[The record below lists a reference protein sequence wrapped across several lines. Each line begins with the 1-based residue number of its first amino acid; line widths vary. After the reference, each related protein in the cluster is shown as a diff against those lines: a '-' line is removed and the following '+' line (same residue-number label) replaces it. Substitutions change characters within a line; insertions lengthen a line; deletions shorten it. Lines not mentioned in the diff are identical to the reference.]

1 MALAET
7 LEVRPRAAWRAPLLV
22 LAALA
27 GAALLARFLGGT
39 GIGAARTFLLVF
51 GSLLVEALPFILL
64 GAAVSALI
72 EVFVPASA
80 FARLARLPR
89 GLQMPVAGLGG
100 FAFPVCECGSVP
112 VARRLLLKGLHPTA
126 AVTFML
132 AAPILNP
139 VVLLATAIAYRGRE
153 VMWPMLFGR
162 AGLGLVVA
170 MAVGWA
176 VGARARAADLLRP
189 GRVATPDHDHAGGAS
204 AEGRWPRYFGHL
216 ADDFTM
222 LSRYLVI
229 GAAVAAAL
237 QTFLPQDVIGQVATT
252 PVLDVVAL
260 MVLAAALSLCSESD
274 AFVAASFVQ
283 FGMASQLAFLV
294 AGPMVDAKLVALYG
308 GTFGRGV
315 VRTVVLVVF
324 AVTLAGSL
332 WIQVAFG

>member
-7 LEVRPRAAWRAPLLV
+7 LDARVRGTWRTPLLV

-27 GAALLARFLGGT
+27 GAALLARLLSGS

-72 EVFVPASA
+72 EVFVPASV

-112 VARRLLLKGLHPTA
+112 VARRLLLKGLHPAA

-139 VVLLATAIAYRGRE
+139 VVLLATAIAYRGRD
-153 VMWPMLFGR
+153 VMWPMVLGR

-176 VGARARAADLLRP
+176 VGGRARGTNLLR
-189 GRVATPDHDHAGGAS
+189 GTPS
-204 AEGRWPRYFGHL
+204 AERRETEAEGKWPRYFGHL

-222 LSRYLVI
+222 LARYLVI
-229 GAAVAAAL
+229 GAGVAAAL
-237 QTFLPQDVIGQVATT
+237 QTFLPQDVIGSVATT
-252 PVLDVVAL
+252 PILDVVAL

-294 AGPMVDAKLVALYG
+294 AGPMIDAKLVALYG
-308 GTFGRGV
+308 GTFERGF
-315 VRTVVLVVF
+315 VRTVAIVVF
-324 AVTLAGSL
+324 ATTLAGSL

>member
-1 MALAET
+1 MAVAET
-7 LEVRPRAAWRAPLLV
+7 LDVRVRGAWRAPLLV

-27 GAALLARFLGGT
+27 GAALLARFLSGS

-72 EVFVPASA
+72 EVFVPASV
-80 FARLARLPR
+80 FARLARLP
-89 GLQMPVAGLGG
+89 
-100 FAFPVCECGSVP
+100 
-112 VARRLLLKGLHPTA
+112 LKGLHPTA

-139 VVLLATAIAYRGRE
+139 VVLLATAIAYRGRD
-153 VMWPMLFGR
+153 VMWPMLLGR

-176 VGARARAADLLRP
+176 VGARARGTELLRP
-189 GRVATPDHDHAGGAS
+189 GRRMEEHAHDGAG
-204 AEGRWPRYFGHL
+204 EGRWSRYFGHL

-222 LSRYLVI
+222 LARYLVI
-229 GAAVAAAL
+229 GAGIAAAL
-237 QTFLPQDVIGQVATT
+237 QTFLPQDVIGRVATT

-294 AGPMVDAKLVALYG
+294 AGPMIDAKLAALYG
-308 GTFGRGV
+308 GTFGRGF
-315 VRTVVLVVF
+315 VRTVAIVVF

>member
-1 MALAET
+1 MAAAET
-7 LEVRPRAAWRAPLLV
+7 LDARVRGTWRAPLLV

-27 GAALLARFLGGT
+27 GAVLLARFLSGS

-72 EVFVPASA
+72 EVFVPASV

-139 VVLLATAIAYRGRE
+139 VVLLATAIAYRGRD
-153 VMWPMLFGR
+153 VMWPMLLGR

-176 VGARARAADLLRP
+176 VGARARAADLLR
-189 GRVATPDHDHAGGAS
+189 GRVAEDHDHDGAS
-204 AEGRWPRYFGHL
+204 REGSWTRYFTHL
-216 ADDFTM
+216 ANDFTM
-222 LSRYLVI
+222 LARYLVI
-229 GAAVAAAL
+229 GAGVAAAL
-237 QTFLPQDVIGQVATT
+237 QTFLPQDVIGGVATT
-252 PVLDVVAL
+252 PVLDVLSL

-308 GTFGRGV
+308 GTFGRAV
-315 VRTVVLVVF
+315 VRTIVLVVF

>member
-1 MALAET
+1 MAVAET
-7 LEVRPRAAWRAPLLV
+7 LDARVRGTWRAPLLV
-22 LAALA
+22 LTALA
-27 GAALLARFLGGT
+27 GAALLARFLSGS

-72 EVFVPASA
+72 EVFVPASV

-112 VARRLLLKGLHPTA
+112 VARRLLLKGLHPAA

-139 VVLLATAIAYRGRE
+139 VVLLATAIAYRGRD
-153 VMWPMLFGR
+153 VLWPMLLGR

-176 VGARARAADLLRP
+176 VGSRARATDLLRP
-189 GRVATPDHDHAGGAS
+189 GRAVEDPAHEAAS
-204 AEGRWPRYFGHL
+204 EGRWSSYFGHL
-216 ADDFTM
+216 GDDFT
-222 LSRYLVI
+222 LLARYLVI
-229 GAAVAAAL
+229 GAGVAAAL
-237 QTFLPQDVIGQVATT
+237 QTFLPQDVIGRVATT

-260 MVLAAALSLCSESD
+260 MILAAALSLCSESD

-294 AGPMVDAKLVALYG
+294 AGPMVDAKLAALYG
-308 GTFGRGV
+308 GTFRRGF
-315 VRTVVLVVF
+315 VRTVVIVVF

>member
-7 LEVRPRAAWRAPLLV
+7 LDARQRVAWRTPILILV
-22 LAALA
+22 ALA
-27 GAALLARFLGGT
+27 GAALLARALSGA

-72 EVFVPASA
+72 EVFVPASV

-112 VARRLLLKGLHPTA
+112 VARRLLLKGLHPSA

-139 VVLLATAIAYRGRE
+139 VVLLATAIAYRGRD
-153 VMWPMLFGR
+153 VMWPMLIGR

-170 MAVGWA
+170 MAVGWV
-176 VGARARAADLLRP
+176 VGSKTRAELLRP
-189 GRVATPDHDHAGGAS
+189 DRGLHEHEHGDAQ
-204 AEGRWPRYFGHL
+204 EGRWARYFGQL

-222 LSRYLVI
+222 LTRYLVV

-237 QTFLPQDVIGQVATT
+237 QTFLPQDVIGRVATT
-252 PVLDVVAL
+252 PVLDVLAL

-294 AGPMVDAKLVALYG
+294 AGPMIDAKLVALYG
-308 GTFGRGV
+308 GTFGRGF
-315 VRTVVLVVF
+315 VRTVAIVVF
-324 AVTLAGSL
+324 SVTLAGAL

>member
-1 MALAET
+1 MAVTGT
-7 LEVRPRAAWRAPLLV
+7 LEVRTRGAWATQLLV

-27 GAALLARFLGGT
+27 AAALLARFLSGS

-72 EVFVPASA
+72 EVFVPASV
-80 FARLARLPR
+80 FTRLARLPR

-112 VARRLLLKGLHPTA
+112 VARRLLLKGLHPAA

-139 VVLLATAIAYRGRE
+139 VVLLATGIAYRGRD
-153 VMWPMLFGR
+153 VMWPMVLGR

-176 VGARARAADLLRP
+176 VGSRSAAQLLRP
-189 GRVATPDHDHAGGAS
+189 GRDVEDRTHQHNDPGG
-204 AEGRWPRYFGHL
+204 AEGRWPRYFGQL

-222 LSRYLVI
+222 LTRYLVI

-237 QTFLPQDVIGQVATT
+237 QTFLPQDVIGRVATT
-252 PVLDVVAL
+252 PVLDVLAL

-283 FGMASQLAFLV
+283 FGMAPQLAFLV

-308 GTFGRGV
+308 GTFNRGF
-315 VRTVVLVVF
+315 VRTVVIVVF
-324 AVTLAGSL
+324 AMTLAGSL

>member
-1 MALAET
+1 MAVVET
-7 LEVRPRAAWRAPLLV
+7 LDARARTAWRTPILV

-27 GAALLARFLGGT
+27 AVALLARILSGA

-64 GAAVSALI
+64 GAAVSAFI

-112 VARRLLLKGLHPTA
+112 VARRLLLKGLHPAA

-139 VVLLATAIAYRGRE
+139 VVLLATAIAYRGRD
-153 VMWPMLFGR
+153 VLWPMLLGR

-176 VGARARAADLLRP
+176 VGSKTTAQLLRP
-189 GRVATPDHDHAGGAS
+189 DRAVEDHDHGGAK
-204 AEGRWPRYFGHL
+204 EGRWPRFFGQL

-222 LSRYLVI
+222 LTRYLVI
-229 GAAVAAAL
+229 GAGVAAAL
-237 QTFLPQDVIGQVATT
+237 QTFLPQDVIGRVATT
-252 PVLDVVAL
+252 PVLDVLAL

-283 FGMASQLAFLV
+283 FGMAPQLAFLV
-294 AGPMVDAKLVALYG
+294 AGPMIDAKLAALYG
-308 GTFGRGV
+308 GTFGRGF
-315 VRTVVLVVF
+315 VRTVVIVVF